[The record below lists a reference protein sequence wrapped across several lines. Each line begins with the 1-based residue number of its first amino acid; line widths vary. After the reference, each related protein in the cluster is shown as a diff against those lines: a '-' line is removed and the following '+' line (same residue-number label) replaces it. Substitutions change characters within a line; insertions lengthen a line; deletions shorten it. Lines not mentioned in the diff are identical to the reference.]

1 MKNCPHCKIRIGGS
15 ADYCPLCQNPLVG
28 SGEAPHWPGAAPQV
42 RRMSLLY
49 KVVAFVLL
57 GGAVVGGTL
66 DFLLDET
73 PHRHWSVLLAVWV
86 LAALW
91 LLRTLLYRRTNGP
104 RLLFQLFV
112 LLSLLAVF
120 TDWFLGAN
128 GMAVDLVV
136 PVLCSAALVV
146 NFVFAF
152 VRIKFTENALVYLL
166 LNIVIGALPDLLLL
180 FHLGE
185 LVTGRI
191 NARSVPWLVCFVI
204 SILTFLGLIIFK
216 GRTLRIELEKRLHL

>member
-1 MKNCPHCKIRIGGS
+1 MKTCPHCKISIGGS

-28 SGEAPHWPGAAPQV
+28 SGEPPYWPGTAPKA
-42 RRMSLLY
+42 RRLSLLY
-49 KVVAFVLL
+49 KIVAFVLL
-57 GGAVVGGTL
+57 GGTVVCGTL

-73 PHRHWSVLLAVWV
+73 PHRHWSLLLAVWV

-91 LLRTLLYRRTNGP
+91 LLRTLLTRRTNGP

-112 LLSLLAVF
+112 LLSVLALF
-120 TDWFLGAN
+120 TDWFLGL
-128 GMAVDLVV
+128 GGFAVDLVV
-136 PVLCSAALVV
+136 PVLCSAALVL
-146 NFVFAF
+146 NFIFAF
-152 VRIKFTENALVYLL
+152 VRVKFTENALVYLL

-191 NARSVPWLVCFVI
+191 NARSIPWLICFVI
-204 SILTFLGLIIFK
+204 SLITFLGLMIFK